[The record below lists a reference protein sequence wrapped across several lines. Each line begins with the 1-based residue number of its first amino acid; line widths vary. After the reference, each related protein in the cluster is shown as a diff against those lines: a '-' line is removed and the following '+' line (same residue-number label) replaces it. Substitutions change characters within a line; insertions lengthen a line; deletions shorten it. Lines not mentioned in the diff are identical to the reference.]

1 MNSLS
6 IHNSKAR
13 KEFSE
18 LSALAKLSEMMSSD
32 ITIQE
37 FLQFCISSLCR
48 ELDTPQ
54 GALFLLNSETDILT
68 IRASQDF
75 DEKIAHI
82 IQSLN
87 DEIANWVIKEKEPL
101 LIIDELQDTR
111 ITDKNVKSLIVAPLK
126 INNKVIGLI
135 YLRRLRPGS
144 NYNAIDL
151 ELANIFASQAAFAIE
166 ISRLSKI
173 SQEKL
178 HELNKLNKIGKL
190 LTASFDIDQILKI
203 IVNTIKDMINIE
215 FGALLLLDEENKLN
229 ITLIVPRNLSE
240 NLTDQFESKMVETM
254 NILTMDDIPRVKT
267 RVIQIDSHDWKE
279 KNKKIKNID
288 SIKSL
293 ITVPLIVR
301 ENIAGLLNVA
311 HSDKNFFSKD
321 NLRTLSTF
329 ATQISI
335 ALENAKA
342 YNALTARI
350 KEQNLLMEISKAL
363 ATTLEL
369 DKVLEMVVKI
379 TADLLDIKLCSLR
392 LYDKKRDEFIIKSF
406 FGLSDKMRM
415 NCRVKNNQGLIGHV
429 FDTGKPIAVQDI
441 LAEKRIVHSSMLVE
455 EGIKSLV
462 AVPIAI
468 KNTRLGVI
476 LGYSTKKRFFTDNEI
491 NLLNTIARQAAGAI
505 ENARLYTFMHE
516 NFLNTIKALS
526 AAIDTKD
533 HYTHGHSKNVMD
545 YSAYIAAELGLSPVE
560 VEIIRFAGLLHDI
573 GKIGV
578 SESILSK
585 KSGLN
590 DDEFAIISTH
600 PRLGAMIMDSVDFLK
615 KISPIAYHHHERWDG
630 RGYPMGLKGEDIP
643 LGARIISVADA
654 FDAITSKRSY
664 SDAQD
669 DDFGLREI
677 IKCSGTQF
685 DPKIVDAF
693 VKVMDKKNRG
703 VLQTIEEQPF
713 LLTRELM
720 KELA

>member
-1 MNSLS
+1 
-6 IHNSKAR
+6 
-13 KEFSE
+13 
-18 LSALAKLSEMMSSD
+18 
-32 ITIQE
+32 
-37 FLQFCISSLCR
+37 
-48 ELDTPQ
+48 
-54 GALFLLNSETDILT
+54 
-68 IRASQDF
+68 
-75 DEKIAHI
+75 
-82 IQSLN
+82 
-87 DEIANWVIKEKEPL
+87 
-101 LIIDELQDTR
+101 
-111 ITDKNVKSLIVAPLK
+111 
-126 INNKVIGLI
+126 
-135 YLRRLRPGS
+135 
-144 NYNAIDL
+144 
-151 ELANIFASQAAFAIE
+151 
-166 ISRLSKI
+166 
-173 SQEKL
+173 
-178 HELNKLNKIGKL
+178 
-190 LTASFDIDQILKI
+190 
-203 IVNTIKDMINIE
+203 
-215 FGALLLLDEENKLN
+215 
-229 ITLIVPRNLSE
+229 
-240 NLTDQFESKMVETM
+240 
-254 NILTMDDIPRVKT
+254 
-267 RVIQIDSHDWKE
+267 
-279 KNKKIKNID
+279 
-288 SIKSL
+288 
-293 ITVPLIVR
+293 
-301 ENIAGLLNVA
+301 
-311 HSDKNFFSKD
+311 
-321 NLRTLSTF
+321 
-329 ATQISI
+329 
-335 ALENAKA
+335 
-342 YNALTARI
+342 
-350 KEQNLLMEISKAL
+350 
-363 ATTLEL
+363 
-369 DKVLEMVVKI
+369 
-379 TADLLDIKLCSLR
+379 
-392 LYDKKRDEFIIKSF
+392 
-406 FGLSDKMRM
+406 M